1 MFFPFRLMWQKRED
15 AQNLYVKKAMGRN
28 TFESII
34 KHLYFVELEDVNP
47 LDSFWKVRPLF
58 DTINRTAK
66 KLVVQSE
73 YVSVDETMVRYFGP
87 HPLKQCIRDKPE
99 RFGYKIWVLATPSGE
114 VLACQPY
121 GGANTMISD
130 QGLGQGP
137 NVVLGLAQQRGLK
150 EGTKVACDNLFTSF
164 DLLDHMGEHGW
175 GVVGK

>member
-1 MFFPFRLMWQKRED
+1 MLWQKRED

-34 KHLYFVELEDVNP
+34 KNIYFVEPED
-47 LDSFWKVRPLF
+47 LDPSDPFWKVRPLF
-58 DTINRTAK
+58 DAINRTAK
-66 KLVVQSE
+66 KLVTQPE
-73 YVSVDETMVRYFGP
+73 YVSVDETIVRYFGP

-99 RFGYKIWVLATPSGE
+99 RFGWKIWVMATPSGE
-114 VLACQPY
+114 VLHCQPY
-121 GGANTMISD
+121 GGANTKIAD

-137 NVVLGLAQQRGLK
+137 NIVLGLAQQRGLK
-150 EGTKVACDNLFTSF
+150 EGSKVACDNLFTSF